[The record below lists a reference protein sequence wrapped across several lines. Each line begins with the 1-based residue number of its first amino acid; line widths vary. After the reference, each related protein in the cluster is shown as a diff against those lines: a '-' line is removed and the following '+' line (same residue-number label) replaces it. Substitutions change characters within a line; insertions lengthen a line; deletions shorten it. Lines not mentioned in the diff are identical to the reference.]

1 MFKSYFVFAVFWH
14 LLQQGL
20 VLLTKIFWLTDLVF
34 YILISLISV
43 VASPFSL
50 FSWCVFQYFSWL
62 LILEL
67 HSLFISLFKELSLTL
82 LYQLYCIFYFLIP
95 DFMSR
100 SSFYLT
106 LSFPA
111 HIKTLK
117 AIAFSLSI
125 VLHDLMTVSV
135 QCAMAIDSY
144 TVISIYRIC
153 FLVTPHGMRN
163 LSSLTRDQTPE
174 SPALQSGFLTTGPP
188 GKSLHVVLISSFCFK
203 LLNRILCNS
212 DSSVVEFW

>member
-1 MFKSYFVFAVFWH
+1 MHPLSPYFLDVYSS
-14 LLQQGL
+14 
-20 VLLTKIFWLTDLVF
+20 I
-34 YILISLISV
+34 
-43 VASPFSL
+43 
-50 FSWCVFQYFSWL
+50 FSWL
-62 LILEL
+62 FILEL
-67 HSLFISLFKELSLTL
+67 QSLFISLFKELSLIL
-82 LYQLYCIFYFLIP
+82 LYQFYCIFYFLIP
-95 DFMSR
+95 WFLFLTLLFFSLPVLKLSFPDFLSR
-100 SSFYLT
+100 SSFYLI

-125 VLHDLMTVSV
+125 VLHDVMNVSV
-135 QCAMAIDSY
+135 QCVTAIDSY

-153 FLVTPHGMRN
+153 FLVTPCGMRN

-174 SPALQSGFLTTGPP
+174 SPALQGGFLTTGLP

-212 DSSVVEFW
+212 DSSVVELQ

>member
-1 MFKSYFVFAVFWH
+1 M
-14 LLQQGL
+14 
-20 VLLTKIFWLTDLVF
+20 
-34 YILISLISV
+34 

-67 HSLFISLFKELSLTL
+67 HSLFISLFKELSLIL

-95 DFMSR
+95 DFLSR
-100 SSFYLT
+100 SSFYLI

-117 AIAFSLSI
+117 AIAFSLST

-135 QCAMAIDSY
+135 QCATAIDSY

-153 FLVTPHGMRN
+153 FLVTPRGMRY

-188 GKSLHVVLISSFCFK
+188 GKSLPVVLISSFCFK